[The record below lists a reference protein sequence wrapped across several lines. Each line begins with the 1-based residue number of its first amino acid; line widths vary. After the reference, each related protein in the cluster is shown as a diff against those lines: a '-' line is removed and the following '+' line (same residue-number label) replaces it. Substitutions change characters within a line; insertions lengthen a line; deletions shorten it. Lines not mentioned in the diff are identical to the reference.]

1 MKLNFI
7 TIFVQNLE
15 RSVSFYQ
22 TVAGLQV
29 VRRLQPAVGEIAF
42 LANQEG
48 ETMLELI
55 QLHQGE
61 SVSVKGMVFSFQ
73 AKEALEVYRE
83 VIEAAGYTPS
93 PIIAQGPKPPHF
105 TLQDPD
111 GICVEIGG

>member
-1 MKLNFI
+1 
-7 TIFVQNLE
+7 
-15 RSVSFYQ
+15 
-22 TVAGLQV
+22 
-29 VRRLQPAVGEIAF
+29 
-42 LANQEG
+42 
-48 ETMLELI
+48 MLELI

-83 VIEAAGYTPS
+83 AIEAAGYTPS